1 MIRSRR
7 SARSSGLSLIEVLI
21 AVSIL
26 YMAIEN
32 VLGSTVGRRW
42 IVTFGFGLVHG
53 FAFSYALRESLQFA
67 GSHLLTSLLAFNV
80 GIELGQ
86 LLVLALLVPA
96 LDLLFR
102 FAVPERIGTIILSV
116 LVGHTAWH
124 WMSERG
130 ERLARFPWPSP
141 DAAQLAS
148 AVRWLML
155 ALLLGGAAWLVR
167 GALRRRARPAPPR
180 TTE

>member
-1 MIRSRR
+1 MI
-7 SARSSGLSLIEVLI
+7 
-21 AVSIL
+21 
-26 YMAIEN
+26 
-32 VLGSTVGRRW
+32 
-42 IVTFGFGLVHG
+42 TFGFGLVHG

-96 LDLLFR
+96 LELAFR
-102 FAVPERIGTIILSV
+102 FAVAERIGTIVLSL

-124 WMSERG
+124 WMTERA
-130 ERLARFPWPSP
+130 ERLSRFPWPSP
-141 DAAQLAS
+141 DAGQLAS

-155 ALLLGGAAWLVR
+155 VLAVAGLAWFTR
-167 GALRRRARPAPPR
+167 GALRKRYRPVPPK